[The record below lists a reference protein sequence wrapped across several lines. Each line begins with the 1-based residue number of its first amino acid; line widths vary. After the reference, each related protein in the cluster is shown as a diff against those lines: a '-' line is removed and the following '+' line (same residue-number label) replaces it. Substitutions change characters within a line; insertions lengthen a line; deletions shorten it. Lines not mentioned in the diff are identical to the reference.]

1 MRGRLEHKMK
11 MESDI
16 LEKISEMP
24 DYIQKYYYSMR
35 QKSHTTKKMYMNNL
49 IRFLYHKYGNLPS
62 LEEVKKIDS
71 YDIQMYLSEIEYFDK
86 DGQVQGLKE
95 ASQAA
100 ICSALSAFFAFFSR
114 TYGTVS
120 PFADKA
126 IERPTIPEKPVVF
139 LTPEE
144 VRTVEAQI
152 LNGVGNQIS
161 ISKQEDWK
169 YRDLLL
175 FRIPIVN
182 GIRVTALCEINVEDI
197 DLPNRKIM
205 VTEKRNITKSVGF
218 DVKTANYLAIWLR
231 QRRNL
236 LRQKGVEDSALFI
249 SNRRTRM
256 TTRAIEKIISKYTVC
271 IPDKHI
277 TPHKLRSTCG
287 TNVYRETKDI
297 YLVSKVLGHKNT
309 TPTGRYT
316 AVFDTDVTDAINS
329 VATLY

>member
-16 LEKISEMP
+16 LEKISDMP
-24 DYIQKYYYSMR
+24 DYIQKFYYSLR
-35 QKSHTTKKMYMNNL
+35 QKSHTTKKMYINNL
-49 IRFLYHKYGNLPS
+49 LRFLYHKYDKLPD
-62 LEEVKKIDS
+62 LETVKKIDS
-71 YDIQMYLSEIEYFDK
+71 YDIQMYLTEIEYYDK
-86 DGQVQGLKE
+86 DGNVQELKE

-100 ICSALSAFFAFFSR
+100 ICSALSAFFTFFSR

-120 PFADKA
+120 PFANKA
-126 IERPTIPEKPVVF
+126 IERPPIPENPVVF

-144 VRTVEAQI
+144 VRKVEAQI

-161 ISKQEDWK
+161 VSKQEDWK

-182 GIRVTALCEINVEDI
+182 GIRVTALCEINIEDI
-197 DLPNRKIM
+197 DLVNRKIK
-205 VTEKRNITKSVGF
+205 VTEKRNITKEVGF

-231 QRRNL
+231 HRRNL
-236 LRQKGVEDSALFI
+236 LQKKGVEESALFI

-256 TTRAIEKIISKYTVC
+256 TVRAIEKIINKYTVC
-271 IPDKHI
+271 VPDKHI

-287 TNVYRETKDI
+287 TNVYQKTKDI

-309 TPTGRYT
+309 TPTRRYA
-316 AVFDTDVTDAINS
+316 AVFNTDIEDAINS
-329 VATLY
+329 VANLY